1 MATEGKERVLST
13 SVRRGCR
20 DRAPQTGGLQT
31 TGPFPAAVEPKK
43 SKTKMLALSG
53 GGLLC
58 PDRGRWEGPLQ
69 LLSGHRSHSRWLR
82 PRDLITRPKL
92 SLPTLS
98 PLGARISHMNCGGCK
113 HSDRSR
119 GASLTWDPRNRRTG
133 KCISGQWGGRAHPE
147 GQARVFAAA
156 LRQAACCVSC
166 PGQGEL
172 LTGWEPGGGGWGLR
186 VGAGLLSCS
195 RFESLTLSCHKRSL
209 DL

>member
-13 SVRRGCR
+13 SVRWAAGTERHRLAACKQQ
-20 DRAPQTGGLQT
+20 ALFPQLWSRRSPRPRCWHCQVGAFSVLTGG
-31 TGPFPAAVEPKK
+31 
-43 SKTKMLALSG
+43 G
-53 GGLLC
+53 G
-58 PDRGRWEGPLQ
+58 RGPLQ

-92 SLPTLS
+92 PLPTLS
-98 PLGARISHMNCGGCK
+98 PFGARISHMNCGGCK

-166 PGQGEL
+166 PGQAEL